1 MLQFQDTCEV
11 YYDTPKLEYTYTSIY
26 GFYEKQNGTINGKNW
41 YRNSGNTIW
50 WEYPLVERNSTL
62 FLVDGYGMWF
72 LGNKTK
78 NSNASSYGYAHTDLV
93 DNGTDIQTVDWRL
106 ISEDTKNDIWNYAGK
121 KLKIRCEFQQRRSK
135 YPPFQNSATYILPRL
150 DCNKRYCFMGEG

>member
-1 MLQFQDTCEV
+1 MLLFQDTCEV
-11 YYDTPKLEYTYTSIY
+11 YYDTPKLEYTDSSIY

-50 WEYPLVERNSTL
+50 WEDQPIWNSTL

-78 NSNASSYGYAHTDLV
+78 NSNATSYGYAAHTDLV
-93 DNGTDIQTVDWRL
+93 DNGTDIQTVEWRL
-106 ISEDTKNDIWNYAGK
+106 ISEDTKNDDIWNYAGK
-121 KLKIRCEFQQRRSK
+121 KLKIRCKYQQRRK
-135 YPPFQNSATYILPRL
+135 YQFKNSANIYY
-150 DCNKRYCFMGEG
+150 RYYLG

>member
-1 MLQFQDTCEV
+1 MLLFQDTCEV
-11 YYDTPKLEYTYTSIY
+11 YYDTPKLDYTDSSIY

-50 WEYPLVERNSTL
+50 WEDQPIWNSTL

-78 NSNASSYGYAHTDLV
+78 NSNATSYGYAAHTDLV
-93 DNGTDIQTVDWRL
+93 DNGTDIQTVEWRL
-106 ISEDTKNDIWNYAGK
+106 ISEDTKNDDIWNYAGK
-121 KLKIRCEFQQRRSK
+121 KLKIRCKYQQRRK
-135 YPPFQNSATYILPRL
+135 YQYKNSANIYY
-150 DCNKRYCFMGEG
+150 RYYLG

>member
-1 MLQFQDTCEV
+1 MLLFQDTCEV
-11 YYDTPKLEYTYTSIY
+11 YYDTPKLEYTDSSIY

-50 WEYPLVERNSTL
+50 WEDQPIWNSTL

-78 NSNASSYGYAHTDLV
+78 NSNATSYGYAAHTDLV
-93 DNGTDIQTVDWRL
+93 DNGTDIQTVEWRL
-106 ISEDTKNDIWNYAGK
+106 ITEDTKNDEHWNYAGK
-121 KLKIRCEFQQRRSK
+121 KLKIRCKYQQRRK
-135 YPPFQNSATYILPRL
+135 
-150 DCNKRYCFMGEG
+150 